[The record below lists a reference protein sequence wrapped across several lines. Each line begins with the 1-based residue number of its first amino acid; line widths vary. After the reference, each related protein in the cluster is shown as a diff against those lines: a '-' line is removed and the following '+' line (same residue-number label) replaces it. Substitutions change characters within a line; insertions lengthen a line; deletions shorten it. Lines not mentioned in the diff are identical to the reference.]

1 MNQEPSPNA
10 KEEKSTLRP
19 TKLGKVAMFVI
30 LLLVLYAIVA
40 YHPEV
45 EDEDKLCPRIGSRD
59 VSVPWGSKTIISST
73 EVLVDF
79 GRLASE
85 PRPTLLTI
93 KLMKDDEDIGTY
105 AFQTNEDGPLILIE
119 GEDVGNL
126 TYIDLADNEKVNVGD
141 RIRITNL
148 SPNTDYVIA
157 MFWAPTGDCMTEMYF
172 TTPPE

>member
-10 KEEKSTLRP
+10 EEEESTLRP
-19 TKLGKVAMFVI
+19 TILGMVAMFVI

-40 YHPEV
+40 YYPEV
-45 EDEDKLCPRIGSRD
+45 EDEDKLCPRIGSGD
-59 VSVPWGSKTIISST
+59 VFSVWGSKTIISST

-79 GRLASE
+79 GRVVPE

-126 TYIDLADNEKVNVGD
+126 TYIDLADNEKVNIGD
-141 RIRITNL
+141 RIMIENL
-148 SPNTDYVIA
+148 SPNSEYVIA
-157 MFWAPTGDCMTEMYF
+157 MFWAPTSDCMTETYF
-172 TTPPE
+172 RTPP